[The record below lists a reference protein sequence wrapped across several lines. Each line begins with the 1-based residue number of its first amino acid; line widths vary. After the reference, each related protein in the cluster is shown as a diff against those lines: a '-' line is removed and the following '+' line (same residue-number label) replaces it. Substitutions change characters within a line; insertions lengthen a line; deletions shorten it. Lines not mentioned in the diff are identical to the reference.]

1 MSLRRLWPRL
11 GKQDEARELLAP
23 VYCWCTE
30 RFDTAILPAM
40 TLAKEIETTRIH
52 RVAVH
57 TGDRTTHPFH
67 APHDTSS
74 HAGVIRWS
82 LVKNVTRLS
91 R

>member
-1 MSLRRLWPRL
+1 
-11 GKQDEARELLAP
+11 
-23 VYCWCTE
+23 
-30 RFDTAILPAM
+30 M
-40 TLAKEIETTRIH
+40 TLAKAIVTTRIH